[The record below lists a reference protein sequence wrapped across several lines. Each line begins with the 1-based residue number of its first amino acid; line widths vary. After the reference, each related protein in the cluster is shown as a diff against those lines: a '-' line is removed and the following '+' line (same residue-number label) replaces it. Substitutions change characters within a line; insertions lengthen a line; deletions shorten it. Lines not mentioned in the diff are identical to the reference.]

1 MLLSKIP
8 LLSAHEIIKIL
19 AHFGFKPLRQTGS
32 HIHLVHDENRRL
44 VTVPNHMEIAVGTL
58 LAILKAGTYRTGRF
72 LTPSTIISDVLP
84 PTLGDCTAIRYG
96 PERDSVAQ

>member
-44 VTVPNHMEIAVGTL
+44 VTVPNHKEIAFGTL
-58 LAILKAGTYRTGRF
+58 LSILKQANIEREEF
-72 LTPSTIISDVLP
+72 LHYLKQFLIFLSLSLA
-84 PTLGDCTAIRYG
+84 L
-96 PERDSVAQ
+96 ENSFS